1 VNSFPNAIERSGAAT
16 RPVLSGGARGEGL
29 RLDAR
34 ATRIAV
40 VGVERFV
47 QRFVG
52 DAGASDGIAASEGG
66 DFQLF

>member
-1 VNSFPNAIERSGAAT
+1 V
-16 RPVLSGGARGEGL
+16 GL

-34 ATRIAV
+34 ATRIAA
-40 VGVERFV
+40 VGVERFVQRFV